1 MFDGLID
8 YVSRAFG
15 KSEPVVTVPVETQVE
30 PSGNSTTYMG
40 GRGKT
45 SNKNRKTTRNTR
57 RSTSK
62 RHKKRNSGGKEK
74 KIMKRKR
81 NKTN

>member
-1 MFDGLID
+1 MFDGFID
-8 YVSRAFG
+8 YVFRAFG
-15 KSEPVVTVPVETQVE
+15 KPEPVEPQVE